1 PGPWNP
7 SRARPPP
14 DFRGRCRSAR
24 AWRRR
29 VSFFRGRRERRWQ
42 YFGCPW
48 SKACLVS
55 SRLDGARP
63 EASQKKAGRRE
74 RPAGCLLLKGLAQ
87 SESAPKCSGAAVERL
102 IAAGEETR
110 LVDARSADPLSLAD
124 QFQSLVVVRG
134 RRPGIAHQLGRAS
147 RSAKAVQPIPRD
159 GQAGFEG
166 LKSLPGPVLQQQHLT
181 EQLPRRQHRARR
193 HRVLV

>member
-1 PGPWNP
+1 PGQK
-7 SRARPPP
+7 
-14 DFRGRCRSAR
+14 RGCFVSVGWSAYR
-24 AWRRR
+24 LGGVLIGWM
-29 VSFFRGRRERRWQ
+29 
-42 YFGCPW
+42 GCL
-48 SKACLVS
+48 LVGWGAYW
-55 SRLDGARP
+55 LDGARP

-87 SESAPKCSGAAVERL
+87 SESAPKCSGATVERL
-102 IAAGEETR
+102 IAAGEKTR
-110 LVDARSADPLSLAD
+110 LVDARSAAPLSLAD
-124 QFQSLVVVRG
+124 QFQSLVAVRG

-147 RSAKAVQPIPRD
+147 RSAKTVQPVARD

-166 LKSLPGPVLQQQHLT
+166 LESLPGPVLQQQHLT